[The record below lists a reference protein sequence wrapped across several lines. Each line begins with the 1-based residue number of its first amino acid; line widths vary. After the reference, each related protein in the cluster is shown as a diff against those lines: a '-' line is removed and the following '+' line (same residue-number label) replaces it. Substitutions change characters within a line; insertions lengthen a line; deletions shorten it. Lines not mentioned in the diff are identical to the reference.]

1 VENDVQT
8 NVRVIQEYDDEIDL
22 RELFGVL
29 WAGKI
34 KILAITAVFAVAS
47 VIYAL
52 SVPNQY
58 KATALLAPAQS
69 SGGGLSGALG
79 QLGGL
84 ASLAGVSIG
93 GGESSEAQIAQEIM
107 KSWSFIEGFIA
118 DNDLAVEVFAAE
130 GWSKG
135 SNTLKINDDAY
146 DVEKKEWL
154 IEDVDTGELRPPTSW
169 KLFESFSERLAVSED
184 KISGLVSVSIEY
196 YSPQMAKQWL
206 DMYVAAINAHMQ
218 QRQVAKVTNN
228 INYLQAQIEKTAIAE
243 MQEVFYTI
251 IEEQIKS
258 KMLAE
263 ASPDYAFVAV
273 SPSMVPEEKSQPK
286 RALICILGTL
296 LGGMLSVLWVLVIHY
311 AKIDEALLS
320 KRFKFDVIQSLVVSQ
335 YAQAV
340 AVVKAKLKK

>member
-1 VENDVQT
+1 MENNTQISDQ
-8 NVRVIQEYDDEIDL
+8 YDDEIDL
-22 RELFGVL
+22 RELFMVL

-34 KILAITAVFAVAS
+34 KIVAITAVFAVAS

-58 KATALLAPAQS
+58 KATALLAPAQQES
-69 SGGGLSGALG
+69 GGLSGALG

-93 GGESSEAQIAQEIM
+93 GGGGSEAQVAQEIM
-107 KSWSFIEGFIA
+107 KSWSFVEGFIA
-118 DNDLAVEVFAAE
+118 DNDLAVEVYAAE

-135 SNTLKINDDAY
+135 SNELQINQDAY
-146 DVEKKEWL
+146 DSEGSEWL
-154 IEDVDTGELRPPTSW
+154 TENDSGVVGPPSSWELF
-169 KLFESFSERLAVSED
+169 KAFSERVAVAED
-184 KISGLVSVSIEY
+184 KKSGLVSVSIEY
-196 YSPQMAKQWL
+196 YSPQIAKQWL
-206 DMYVAAINAHMQ
+206 DLYISSINKHMQ
-218 QRQVAKVTNN
+218 ARQVVKVSNN
-228 INYLQAQIEKTAIAE
+228 IEYLEAQIEKTSITE

-258 KMLAE
+258 QMLAE

-296 LGGMLSVLWVLVIHY
+296 LGGILSVLTVLV
-311 AKIDEALLS
+311 L
-320 KRFKFDVIQSLVVSQ
+320 RFARKPV
-335 YAQAV
+335 
-340 AVVKAKLKK
+340 

>member
-1 VENDVQT
+1 LENNSQMNDQ
-8 NVRVIQEYDDEIDL
+8 YDDEIDL

-29 WAGKI
+29 WGNKI
-34 KILAITAVFAVAS
+34 KIIGITAVFSVVS

-58 KATALLAPAQS
+58 KASALLAPAQQQS
-69 SGGGLSGALG
+69 GGLSGALG

-93 GGESSEAQIAQEIM
+93 GGESSEAQVAQEIM

-118 DNDLAVEVFAAE
+118 DNDLAAEVYAAE
-130 GWSKG
+130 GWSRE
-135 SNTLKINDDAY
+135 SNQLKFDNDVYA
-146 DVEKKEWL
+146 VKTKTWL
-154 IEDVDTGELRPPTSW
+154 VKNDNIGRLGPPTSW
-169 KLFESFSERLAVSED
+169 QLFKKFSEMLAVSED
-184 KISGLVSVSIEY
+184 KKSGLISISIEY
-196 YSPQMAKQWL
+196 YSPQIAKQWL
-206 DMYVAAINAHMQ
+206 DLYILSINKHMQ
-218 QRQVAKVTNN
+218 ARQVVKVSNN
-228 INYLQAQIEKTAIAE
+228 IEYLEAQIEKTSITE

-258 KMLAE
+258 QMLAE

-296 LGGMLSVLWVLVIHY
+296 LGGILSVLTVLVLHF
-311 AKIDEALLS
+311 ARKPD
-320 KRFKFDVIQSLVVSQ
+320 
-335 YAQAV
+335 
-340 AVVKAKLKK
+340 